1 MRKLAIALVALAMAN
16 PAWAQFGAID
26 RAINNAQKVK
36 RIADLSISDAEERQI
51 GDQVSTQLISRFGV
65 LQDAEV
71 TKYLS
76 LVGNVIAQVSTKPN
90 LQWEFIV
97 LDTEGVNAFAAP
109 GGFIFVTKGLL
120 GLIKNEAELAGVLG
134 HEVIH
139 VTVRHSI
146 NSIKKNNAVSFT
158 ADEVSA
164 QGGLG
169 QSLITK
175 LAQRAYAD
183 ILDNKFSREDEKD
196 SDENGVQLANKVGY
210 APAGLSSALT
220 KVMERN
226 KDQKEPNGIFASH
239 PAIQE
244 RITNIDRLIASRKL
258 AGTALVA
265 ERYGKHITFD
275 VKPLAEIATTD
286 DSGAR
291 GLAGGDGKSAE
302 PAKKPEEKKPEEKPE
317 AKKEEKPKRGFG
329 LGTLLSGGSQASNQ
343 QASAAAGSRGLGND
357 RNAAGG
363 SSRSKVPVKI
373 DRAELDEFK
382 KGIA

>member
-1 MRKLAIALVALAMAN
+1 MKKLALALVALAMAA

-36 RIADLSISDAEERQI
+36 RIADLSISDVEERQI
-51 GDQVSTQLISRFGV
+51 GEQVSTQLIGRFGV
-65 LQDAEV
+65 FQDAGV
-71 TKYLS
+71 TKYVS
-76 LVGNVIAQVSTKPN
+76 LVGNVIAQVSTRPN

-109 GGFIFVTKGLL
+109 GGFVFVTKGLL
-120 GLIKNEAELAGVLG
+120 GLIRNEAELAGVLG

-139 VTVRHSI
+139 VTARHSI
-146 NSIKKNNAVSFT
+146 NAIKKANAVSFT

-175 LAQRAYAD
+175 FAQRAYLD
-183 ILDNKFSREDEKD
+183 IVDNKFSREDEKD
-196 SDENGVQLANKVGY
+196 SDENGVQLASKVGY
-210 APAGLSSALT
+210 APGGLSSVLT

-226 KDQKEPNGIFASH
+226 KDQKEPNGIYASH
-239 PAIQE
+239 PAIKE
-244 RITNIDRLIASRKL
+244 RITNIDKLIASRKL

-265 ERYGKHITFD
+265 ERYGKFITFEA
-275 VKPLAEIATTD
+275 KPLAEIAITD

-302 PAKKPEEKKPEEKPE
+302 PAKPEEKKTEE
-317 AKKEEKPKRGFG
+317 KKEEKPKRGFG
-329 LGTLLSGGSQASNQ
+329 LGSLLSGGTQASNQ
-343 QASAAAGSRGLGND
+343 QASAAAGTRGLGTD
-357 RNAAGG
+357 RNASGG
-363 SSRSKVPVKI
+363 TNRAKVPVKI
-373 DRAELDEFK
+373 DRAELDEFR

>member
-1 MRKLAIALVALAMAN
+1 MKKLALALVALAMAA

-36 RIADLSISDAEERQI
+36 RIADLSISDVEERQI
-51 GDQVSTQLISRFGV
+51 GEQVSTQLISRFGV
-65 LQDAEV
+65 FQDAGV
-71 TKYLS
+71 TKYVS
-76 LVGNVIAQVSTKPN
+76 LVGNVIAQVSTRPN

-109 GGFIFVTKGLL
+109 GGFVFVTKGLL
-120 GLIKNEAELAGVLG
+120 GLIRNEAELAGVLG
-134 HEVIH
+134 HEAIH
-139 VTVRHSI
+139 VTARHSI
-146 NSIKKNNAVSFT
+146 NAIKKANAVSFT

-175 LAQRAYAD
+175 FAQRAYLD
-183 ILDNKFSREDEKD
+183 IVDNKFSREDEKD
-196 SDENGVQLANKVGY
+196 SDEYGVQLASKVGY
-210 APAGLSSALT
+210 APGGLSSVLT

-226 KDQKEPNGIFASH
+226 KDQKEPNGIYASH
-239 PAIQE
+239 PAIKE
-244 RITNIDRLIASRKL
+244 RITNIDKLIASRKL

-265 ERYGKHITFD
+265 ERYGKFITFEA
-275 VKPLAEIATTD
+275 KPLAEIAITD

-302 PAKKPEEKKPEEKPE
+302 PAKPEEKKTEE
-317 AKKEEKPKRGFG
+317 KKEEKPKRGFG
-329 LGTLLSGGSQASNQ
+329 LGSLLSGGTQASNQ
-343 QASAAAGSRGLGND
+343 QASAAAGTRGLGND
-357 RNAAGG
+357 RNASGG
-363 SSRSKVPVKI
+363 TNRTKVPVKI
-373 DRAELDEFK
+373 DRAELDEFR